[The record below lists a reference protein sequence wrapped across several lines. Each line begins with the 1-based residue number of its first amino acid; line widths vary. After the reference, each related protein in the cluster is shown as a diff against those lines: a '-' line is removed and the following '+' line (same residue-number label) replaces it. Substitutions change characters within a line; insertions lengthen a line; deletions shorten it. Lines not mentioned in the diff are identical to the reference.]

1 MSTSD
6 HPNRIRITQR
16 FENTGSLLME
26 IHHVYQ
32 HGKIMESQQIW
43 KMHLYEDELMEVAVQ
58 LLAERYH
65 LDEDDVT
72 KAVMKALAT
81 VKDRDFDQFVHDL
94 LTKNGRIVRPVDRLL
109 ENMPEIPAWFW
120 TEGVDA

>member
-1 MSTSD
+1 MSTAD

-16 FENTGSLLME
+16 FEKTGSLLME

-32 HGKIMESQQIW
+32 HGEVIESQPIW

-58 LLAERYH
+58 LLAERFN
-65 LDEDDVT
+65 LDEDDVS
-72 KAVMKALAT
+72 KAVRKALPT
-81 VKDRDFDQFVHDL
+81 IKERDFDEFVHAL
-94 LTKNGRIVRPVDRLL
+94 LTKNGRIVSPIDRLM

-120 TEGVDA
+120 AEGVSA